1 MVENLILKP
10 VNQQTMDLTKLSKQE
25 RFYFDVGEAMSM
37 NNMRSFVNIETMEV
51 EMCPSEDHFFDDEE
65 DNAEDAESNPDK
77 FIPVETASSR
87 EAFKVMED
95 FVDTI
100 ADLLMQQR
108 LTDAINGRKPFA
120 NFKMR
125 FRFALE
131 ATLFTDLG
139 IFCAFWRLAFL
150 ISQDSWWPKTG

>member
-1 MVENLILKP
+1 
-10 VNQQTMDLTKLSKQE
+10 MDLTKLSKQE

-100 ADLLMQQR
+100 ADPLMQQR

-120 NFKMR
+120 NFNHLVHTSSVREQWFDFKNKAYIVMAKQWIVENTGDSLKKKIK
-125 FRFALE
+125 ALP
-131 ATLFTDLG
+131 AVH
-139 IFCAFWRLAFL
+139 
-150 ISQDSWWPKTG
+150 IS